1 MNFGKYDPE
10 ALKARGFL
18 SQRQPDKFSM
28 RLHLKAGKLD
38 VAQLKALTE
47 AAEKYGDGHVHVTTR
62 QSIEI
67 PFVDFE
73 DVDRISEELE
83 NSGLPGGASGQKVR
97 GVVACQGTTVCNH
110 GLINSPRL
118 AERIDELYFGTFA
131 PKKFKISISGCPASC
146 AKPQENDFGIM
157 GVVRPGWK
165 KDGCVYCGLCE
176 KVCKADAVRVLND
189 DVAIDHEKCIL
200 CGECVRVCK
209 KGSIEAC
216 EYGYTIFVGGKVGRF
231 PRKADKLV
239 EMVKEDTLF
248 SILAKTLE
256 YYREYG
262 RPGER
267 FGALLDRQGL
277 EKYCEAVL

>member
-1 MNFGKYDPE
+1 MNSGKYDPG

-38 VAQLKALTE
+38 VSQLKALSE
-47 AAEKYGDGHVHVTTR
+47 AADKYGAGHVHVTTR

-67 PFVDFE
+67 PFIDIE

-83 NSGLPGGASGQKVR
+83 KSGLLGGASGQKVR
-97 GVVACQGTTVCNH
+97 GVVACQGDTVCNH

-118 AERIDELYFGTFA
+118 AERIDELCFGTFA
-131 PKKFKISISGCPASC
+131 PKKFKVAISGCPASC

-157 GVVRPGWK
+157 GVVRPGLK
-165 KDGCVYCGLCE
+165 KESCVGCGLCE
-176 KVCKADAVRVLND
+176 KVCKADAIRLMDGEVTINYNS
-189 DVAIDHEKCIL
+189 CIL
-200 CGECVRVCK
+200 CGECMRACK
-209 KGSIEAC
+209 KEAIEAC
-216 EYGYTIFVGGKVGRF
+216 ESGYAIFVGGKVGRF
-231 PRKADKLV
+231 PRKADRLV
-239 EMVKEDTLF
+239 EMVDEDVLF
-248 SILAKTLE
+248 SILEKTLD

-267 FGALLDRQGL
+267 FGTLLDRLGM